1 MTSTLIFGQYVNLSG
16 EFGMAGNAARF
27 SNNLSTNDISSL
39 DTTKQT
45 TDVITSLSL
54 IKKFTEHLD
63 TSYNNFTSLLF
74 DTNDLNFLRYVKNTS
89 LNSTSCNC
97 TTSCDGEYVLYRHYE
112 RFICVTLWVRNVLIN
127 CVHEF
132 HDLVSP
138 WASRIF
144 KSFKSRSLDNRNV
157 ISWEVILGKKITDL
171 HLNELKKLL
180 IVYHITFVHEYNDVR
195 NTNLTSKKN
204 VLFCLSHNTI
214 CSSNYEDSTIHLS
227 CTCDHVLNVVSMS
240 WAVNVC
246 VMSTLCLI
254 LNVSCRNCDTTLSFL
269 WSFIDILKV
278 LYYVSWNSLCKNFSD
293 SCC

>member
-1 MTSTLIFGQYVNLSG
+1 M
-16 EFGMAGNAARF
+16 
-27 SNNLSTNDISSL
+27 
-39 DTTKQT
+39 
-45 TDVITSLSL
+45 
-54 IKKFTEHLD
+54 
-63 TSYNNFTSLLF
+63 
-74 DTNDLNFLRYVKNTS
+74 KNTS
-89 LNSTSCNC
+89 FYSTCSNC
-97 TTSCDGEYVLYRHYE
+97 TTSCDREYVLYRHKE
-112 RFICVTLWVRNVLIN
+112 RFVCSTLWCWDPCVNS
-127 CVHEF
+127 VHEF

-157 ISWEVILGKKITDL
+157 ISWEVILGKKFTNF
-171 HLNELKKLL
+171 HLNQFKKFV
-180 IVYHITFVHEYNDVR
+180 IIYHITFVHEYNDVR

-246 VMSTLCLI
+246 IMSMLCLI
-254 LNVSCRNCDTTLSFL
+254 LNMCCRNCDTTLSFF
-269 WSFIDILKV
+269 WSFIDIFEV
-278 LYYVSWNSLCKNFSD
+278 FNCVSWNSFSQNFCD